1 MQINMLK
8 QMLFLSVPLVKV
20 TQAVLLFF
28 CDLQIDATCKR
39 INICVTMKMWQSMP
53 WKKKQKVFYME
64 EKVFE
69 ISAKEVTIEV
79 VDEATGKTYRR
90 TLPIDYYETANGLV
104 LRGENLDGSVS
115 QLVFYTSRGMQR
127 MQDLTGGGPDED
139 PCGTHK

>member
-1 MQINMLK
+1 
-8 QMLFLSVPLVKV
+8 
-20 TQAVLLFF
+20 
-28 CDLQIDATCKR
+28 
-39 INICVTMKMWQSMP
+39 MWQSKP
-53 WKKKQKVFYME
+53 GNENQKVYDME
-64 EKVFE
+64 EKIFQ

-104 LRGENLDGSVS
+104 LRGENLDGSTS

-127 MQDLTGGGPDED
+127 MQDLTGAGPDED